1 MVRGDWRHAP
11 ENSVGAIQGAIDM
24 GADIVELDMAK
35 TKDGKFVLLHDGTL
49 DRVSNGKGPSTEY
62 TLCALLRRKPFPICP
77 HIDIEVGQIPD

>member
-1 MVRGDWRHAP
+1 MVRGDWRYAP

-24 GADIVELDMAK
+24 GADIVELDVAK

-62 TLCALLRRKPFPICP
+62 TLEEIKKFRLKGTDGKTIT
-77 HIDIEVGQIPD
+77 D

>member
-1 MVRGDWRHAP
+1 
-11 ENSVGAIQGAIDM
+11 M

-62 TLCALLRRKPFPICP
+62 TLEEIKKFRLTGTDRKTIT
-77 HIDIEVGQIPD
+77 D